1 MEEKKRNYPKNRKK
15 RITSYSTTYKVLSA
29 IGEENLYR
37 IWERAGHIETASIVT
52 KMLGFYVDR
61 MVIHYI
67 AMRKLKWKRIITD
80 KNNPLYKSVLSGKVS
95 PEHYKTIIF
104 Q

>member
-1 MEEKKRNYPKNRKK
+1 MERKKRKYPKNRKK
-15 RITSYSTTYKVLSA
+15 RNTSYSKTYKVLTA
-29 IGEENLYR
+29 IGEENLYE
-37 IWERAGHIETASIVT
+37 IWKERGHIETAAIVT
-52 KMLGFYVDR
+52 KMLGFHIDR

-67 AMRKLKWKRIITD
+67 ALRKLKWKRIITD